1 MPDATGKG
9 GTTNTCNVCE
19 RLLTDHQHIL
29 VSLVPP
35 RFQPDI
41 VELLNRLWII
51 ISLYTS
57 KPRDNLEIN
66 TTLYGELCV
75 ETYDLIINCFENS
88 NSKWINVSPTL
99 HMMLAHSWEIIEMN
113 NNKGLGEYSES
124 GLEHNNKF

>member
-57 KPRDNLEIN
+57 KPRDTLEIN

-88 NSKWINVSPTL
+88 NSK
-99 HMMLAHSWEIIEMN
+99 
-113 NNKGLGEYSES
+113 
-124 GLEHNNKF
+124 